1 MHNCGPT
8 AKRPGNQGAY
18 SLKDET
24 QPNPETEAPAAKTEA
39 ASTVPVK
46 KAGKLSSLR
55 NDPKGWLVAILGIG
69 APLAFFVAAGGSGLG
84 LWGWQAGLG
93 AVPWTLLV
101 AVLALLIAIIG
112 IVLDRRKSRK
122 TRWPLLGLGT
132 VASLGFFV
140 FLLQYIGPMLSLPA
154 IHDITTDLAD
164 PPEFTALTIR
174 EDNWDNIPGADEDEM
189 RGMNPRQRWA
199 TLHQEAFP
207 DVRSV
212 RIDQPVAEV
221 IEKAKRLAEDR
232 GWKIVNVDPASGNLE
247 ATDTVSLFGFKDDVV
262 IRARSAENGAA
273 SIIDMRS
280 VSRVGVHDLGVNS
293 KRVRKYLSDLSG
305 TTTTASQ

>member
-1 MHNCGPT
+1 MN
-8 AKRPGNQGAY
+8 N
-18 SLKDET
+18 ET
-24 QPNPETEAPAAKTEA
+24 QPNPETEAPAAQNGEA
-39 ASTVPVK
+39 AITPPK
-46 KAGKLSSLR
+46 KTGKLASLR

-69 APLAFFVAAGGSGLG
+69 APLAFIIAAGGSGIG

-93 AVPWTLLV
+93 AVPWILGV
-101 AVLALLIAIIG
+101 AVLVLLIAIIG
-112 IVLDRRKSRK
+112 VILDRRKARK
-122 TRWPLLGLGT
+122 TRWPLLGLGVIAT
-132 VASLGFFV
+132 LGFFV
-140 FLLQYIGPMLSLPA
+140 YMLQYISPMLSLPA

-164 PPEFTALTIR
+164 PPQFTALTIR
-174 EDNWDNIPGADEDEM
+174 EDNWDNIPGVDDGEM

-207 DVRSV
+207 DIRSV
-212 RIDQPVAEV
+212 RIDEPVAEV

-280 VSRVGVHDLGVNS
+280 VSRVGRHDLGVNS
-293 KRVRKYLSDLSG
+293 ERVRQYLSDLSG

>member
-1 MHNCGPT
+1 MENENQTPANADAAT
-8 AKRPGNQGAY
+8 A
-18 SLKDET
+18 ET
-24 QPNPETEAPAAKTEA
+24 PDKPITEPIKKTGRLA
-39 ASTVPVK
+39 
-46 KAGKLSSLR
+46 SLR
-55 NDPKGWLVAILGIG
+55 NDPKGWLILLLGVG
-69 APLAFFVAAGGSGLG
+69 APLAFVIAAGGSGLG

-93 AVPWTLLV
+93 AVPWIV
-101 AVLALLIAIIG
+101 GAALLTLIIAIVG
-112 IVLDRRKSRK
+112 IILDRRKGRK

-132 VASLGFFV
+132 AATIGFFV
-140 FLLQYIGPMLSLPA
+140 YLTGYISPMLSLPA

-164 PPEFTALTIR
+164 PPQFSALKLR
-174 EDNWDNIPGADEDEM
+174 EDNWDNIPGADDGEM

-207 DVRSV
+207 DIRSV

-232 GWKIVNVDPASGNLE
+232 GWEIVSVEPASGHLE
-247 ATDTVSLFGFKDDVV
+247 ATDTVSLFRFKDDVV
-262 IRARSAENGAA
+262 IRARAAENGAA

-293 KRVRKYLSDLSG
+293 ERVRKFLSDLSG
-305 TTTTASQ
+305 TTTAASQ